1 MISLPQ
7 SRADAYLERGWAG
20 GDAAGSD
27 RLQAV
32 SGAWSPLSPS
42 RSDAAAQS
50 ALGTTAKLR
59 AARYERQGL
68 ARVLLP
74 LERVAR
80 CLCSPISAVQVL
92 QVAGRE
98 LGVLKGLQTCGSVW
112 ICGVCGAKISERR
125 RVELQEGIDAAV
137 DLGLDLA
144 LVTFTT
150 RHHLGQS
157 LREMRRGLQRARERM
172 ARSRGYRKLM
182 DELSVGSVRALEV
195 TFGLNGWHPH
205 MHELRFLKKGVDLV
219 AFGDALRVMWLAAL
233 DAEGLSGNGH
243 ALTVVAADASG
254 GDYLVKLDGSASWT
268 AAHELTKQVV
278 KKGRHGSRSPVDLL
292 DAYGAGDV
300 EAGQLWVEYAREMKG
315 CHQLVWSRGL
325 RALLGL
331 GVEMS
336 DDEVAAQ
343 VEETGAVVVHSFT
356 TEEWATVRSNDVR
369 YEVLVLAGQG
379 DGEGIRRLLRDL
391 GG

>member
-1 MISLPQ
+1 
-7 SRADAYLERGWAG
+7 
-20 GDAAGSD
+20 
-27 RLQAV
+27 
-32 SGAWSPLSPS
+32 
-42 RSDAAAQS
+42 
-50 ALGTTAKLR
+50 
-59 AARYERQGL
+59 
-68 ARVLLP
+68 
-74 LERVAR
+74 
-80 CLCSPISAVQVL
+80 
-92 QVAGRE
+92 
-98 LGVLKGLQTCGSVW
+98 
-112 ICGVCGAKISERR
+112 
-125 RVELQEGIDAAV
+125 
-137 DLGLDLA
+137 
-144 LVTFTT
+144 
-150 RHHLGQS
+150 
-157 LREMRRGLQRARERM
+157 
-172 ARSRGYRKLM
+172 M

-379 DGEGIRRLLRDL
+379 DGDGIRRLLRDL